1 MKTSLMF
8 IAALALLPS
17 AEAAQP
23 RAVGYVSMQMVL
35 NEATETKAAAE
46 RIKATQQQKA
56 GDLRVKQQ
64 ALEETRRQL
73 GEPAGLFQGKRLREQ
88 EERQRIQLEQATAQ
102 AQQELQTL
110 QQQIQRELRARLK
123 TVLDELA
130 RRHGLELVLN
140 HDTSVLWAAP
150 GLDLTAAVVERL
162 NATVPAPTPAA
173 AKPGT

>member
-1 MKTSLMF
+1 MKAFLMS

-17 AEAAQP
+17 TASAQP
-23 RAVGYVSMQMVL
+23 RAVGYVSMQQVL

-46 RIKATQQQKA
+46 RIKAMQQQKN
-56 GDLRVKQQ
+56 GELRVKQQ

-88 EERQRIQLEQATAQ
+88 EERQRVEFEQATAQ

-110 QQQIQRELRARLK
+110 QQQIQRELRTRLK
-123 TVLDELA
+123 LVLDELA

-140 HDTSVLWAAP
+140 QDTSVLWSAP

-162 NATVPAPTPAA
+162 NATVPAPA
-173 AKPGT
+173 AKTGT